1 MKRISPDTFWT
12 TLTAITFGL
21 LLPCLIATKRELKNK
36 KKIINLTIASLVAS
50 LIIPNPI
57 TPFFWISA
65 LLLSIFSR
73 RKELDQFDAIYAG
86 VSTQIKK
93 EEVSEEIRGQRFSWA
108 KNSLDATREWF
119 HYHFSVRR
127 EIRDTTALLN
137 YEVQLIDKMKKEKK
151 AFTDIVQAVTP
162 KITSAS
168 TDMNILEFYGCALIE
183 VRKGARVTHRES
195 TYSGSYGGGSVR
207 MGPVSV
213 GGGRSRGYSSST
225 SISYPAP
232 DELTLIDKGK
242 FLLTTSGVSVIGS
255 KFTKSTDFKKMV
267 DFQTSGR
274 QILFAPKTGT
284 KVWIIEF
291 PKLWQAIIVRDFLY
305 TAFANLQSSPN
316 SKLSAINSASA
327 DVMKENFKL
336 TLAEIDFSI
345 DESKEKLQE
354 YREIL
359 ENFQELYPNRVH
371 RFDV

>member
-1 MKRISPDTFWT
+1 MK
-12 TLTAITFGL
+12 
-21 LLPCLIATKRELKNK
+21 E
-36 KKIINLTIASLVAS
+36 
-50 LIIPNPI
+50 
-57 TPFFWISA
+57 
-65 LLLSIFSR
+65 
-73 RKELDQFDAIYAG
+73 
-86 VSTQIKK
+86 
-93 EEVSEEIRGQRFSWA
+93 
-108 KNSLDATREWF
+108 
-119 HYHFSVRR
+119 
-127 EIRDTTALLN
+127 
-137 YEVQLIDKMKKEKK
+137 EKK

-316 SKLSAINSASA
+316 SKMSAINSASA

>member
-1 MKRISPDTFWT
+1 MKRIPSHAFWMS
-12 TLTAITFGL
+12 LTAITFGL
-21 LLPCLIATKRELKNK
+21 LVPCLIATKRELKSK
-36 KKIINLTIASLVAS
+36 RKIITLTITSLIVS

-57 TPFFWISA
+57 TPIGWLSA
-65 LLLSIFSR
+65 LLFAIFLPQKETSR
-73 RKELDQFDAIYAG
+73 QENFKAAN
-86 VSTQIKK
+86 TNQINKV
-93 EEVSEEIRGQRFSWA
+93 EVIEEIRSEKFAWV
-108 KNSLDATREWF
+108 KNGVEATREWF
-119 HYHFSVRR
+119 YYHSTVRR

-137 YEVQLIDKMKKEKK
+137 YEVQLIDKMKEEKK
-151 AFTDIVQAVTP
+151 AFTDIVQAITP
-162 KITSAS
+162 KITAAS

-183 VRKGARVTHRES
+183 VRKGARVSHRES

-207 MGPVSV
+207 LGPVSV

-316 SKLSAINSASA
+316 SKMSAINSASA